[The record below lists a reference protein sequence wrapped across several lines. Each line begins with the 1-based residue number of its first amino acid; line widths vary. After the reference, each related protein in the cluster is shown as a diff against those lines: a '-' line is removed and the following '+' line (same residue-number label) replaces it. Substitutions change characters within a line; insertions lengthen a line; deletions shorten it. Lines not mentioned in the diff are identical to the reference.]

1 MRRPNVIVDKQ
12 NDSDDDDDGFI
23 AKEEDV
29 PMAPEP
35 EIKSRD
41 ENEDDDEDHGSRFIS
56 LEYSNLCFLWVCD
69 LGARAKFRSTLQF
82 SVKASHLEDLSPLSH
97 IGHLSPIGLCFT
109 HLSQN
114 LVKERDY
121 VALEIPGQHAQNL
134 QTLEPLNFFWFSG
147 GLVKKILET
156 KKRIRNEQYNTE
168 QEDRNCELYKNYSIS
183 MIWDFIF

>member
-41 ENEDDDEDHGSRFIS
+41 ENEDDDEDHGSWFIS
-56 LEYSNLCFLWVCD
+56 VEYSNLCFLC
-69 LGARAKFRSTLQF
+69 SCCM
-82 SVKASHLEDLSPLSH
+82 ASSGQLCNFVSKLYILKTFLHSY
-97 IGHLSPIGLCFT
+97 IWHLSPIGLCFT

-114 LVKERDY
+114 LVKERD
-121 VALEIPGQHAQNL
+121 
-134 QTLEPLNFFWFSG
+134 T
-147 GLVKKILET
+147 
-156 KKRIRNEQYNTE
+156 
-168 QEDRNCELYKNYSIS
+168 
-183 MIWDFIF
+183 